1 MRAIAVVFTLALLL
15 PRPAAA
21 DDKFHIT
28 SAERAACTS
37 DAMHLCMWSY
47 PDEDKLLSCMK
58 ANRPA
63 LSTGCRVAFD
73 AGVRRR
79 HL

>member
-1 MRAIAVVFTLALLL
+1 MRVLAVLFISTLVL
-15 PRPAAA
+15 PRPAMAG
-21 DDKFHIT
+21 DKYHVT
-28 SAERAACTS
+28 TAERAACSS
-37 DAMHLCMWSY
+37 DALHLCMWSY

-63 LSTGCRVAFD
+63 LSSGCRIAFD
-73 AGVRRR
+73 AGMKRR